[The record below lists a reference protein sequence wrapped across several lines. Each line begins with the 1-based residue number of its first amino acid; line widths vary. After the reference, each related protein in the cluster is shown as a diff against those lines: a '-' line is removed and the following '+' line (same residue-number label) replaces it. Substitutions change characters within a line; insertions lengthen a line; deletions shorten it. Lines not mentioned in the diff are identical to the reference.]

1 MDLITFLRDRLD
13 EDEQTARIGAQLH
26 EDEPADPS
34 YKGGIADLEA
44 AGWEPGAARRFSTYV
59 ARFDPARMVRE
70 AKAKRQVIEHNT
82 RLHQM
87 ADPATHPGQ
96 EYVLAAGASDYV
108 LRLLA
113 LPYADHIDYRE
124 EWRP

>member
-1 MDLITFLRDRLD
+1 MDLITFLRARLD
-13 EDEQTARIGAQLH
+13 EDE
-26 EDEPADPS
+26 E
-34 YKGGIADLEA
+34 
-44 AGWEPGAARRFSTYV
+44 V
-59 ARFDPARMVRE
+59 ARATRKNEQFVRGTDRWFASHSNAITSMAPHRAIAE
-70 AKAKRQVIEHNT
+70 VEAKRQIIEHNA

-87 ADPATHPGQ
+87 ADPATHPDQ

-108 LRLLA
+108 LRLLT